1 MRQYTMLGGYKID
14 VETEPYD
21 KGSFDT
27 DYSKAIQL
35 TIRLSANNSHKEI
48 MIMRLFMIFVILLMA
63 IC

>member
-1 MRQYTMLGGYKID
+1 MSQYTMLNGFKID

-35 TIRLSANNSHKEI
+35 
-48 MIMRLFMIFVILLMA
+48 MIQFE
-63 IC
+63 CQ